1 MSGETLPAGVHDP
14 DEVDLDAILAETGFD
29 PDANVLTRRQAEVYV
44 LRERGYRQTDVA
56 EILGTSR
63 ANVAS
68 VEASARENVRK
79 AHNTVSFATVLAAPV
94 HVEIDRGCDLYD
106 VPRRVFATC
115 DDSGIEVKYTA
126 PELMERVTDAAG
138 DAIEGRQVTRPIAI
152 GVTAEG
158 DVRVTVARGERREA
172 LGESER

>member
-1 MSGETLPAGVHDP
+1 MPGETLPTDARDP
-14 DEVDLDAILAETGFD
+14 AEVDVDAILAETGFD
-29 PDANVLTRRQAEVYV
+29 PDGNVLTRRQAEVYV
-44 LRERGYRQTDVA
+44 LRERGYRQADVA

-79 AHNTVSFATVLAAPV
+79 AHNTVAFATVLAAPV
-94 HVEIDRGCDLYD
+94 HVEIDPGCDLYD

-115 DDSGIEVKYTA
+115 DQSGIEVNYTA

-138 DAIEGRQVTRPIAI
+138 DAVEGRQVTRPIAV
-152 GVTAEG
+152 GVTADG
-158 DVRVTVARGERREA
+158 DVRVTSSEGRG
-172 LGESER
+172 